1 MTIPTNTTERDRFFT
16 LSLDMLCIAGFDG
29 YFKELNPMW
38 EKTLGFTVDELKAK
52 PFIEFVH
59 PEDQEATIA
68 EAQKITTTGE
78 DVVSFENRYLCK
90 DGSYKWL
97 LWSSTVSFEE
107 QLYYAVARDIT
118 ERKQAETHYRDLYE
132 NAPDMMA
139 VVDLVS
145 GKILECNQTLADVI
159 GRSKEEITGS
169 SFLNLYASES
179 IEAAQ
184 QTSSTFVET
193 GEVITQERTLRRA
206 DGSTID
212 VLLQA
217 TPMYDATGKIVAS
230 RSTWRDVTKQ
240 KEAER
245 ALASQEALY
254 RTLIE
259 AAPQVIWV
267 ADADGQVALLNKA
280 WHEFSGLTDEESL
293 GTRWAEALHPE
304 DLPDVL
310 AKWESAYRHG
320 ETYSGE
326 CRFRAKD
333 GTYQTFIFIGTPVR
347 DDAGNIINWVGINTN
362 IADRVAT
369 EIALQ
374 EAKDT
379 AEYANRAKSEF
390 LATMSHELRTP
401 LNAIIGFSEILRD
414 EILGA
419 INDEQKELVLDI
431 HTSGN
436 HLLAMINDILDLSKI
451 EAGKME
457 LQLERFSVQEAVTEV
472 NTIINALA
480 NQKQIQL
487 ILELDQEVAIEAD
500 KIKFKQILYNLL
512 SNAIKFT
519 DEGGKVTTKFEVSG
533 SALLGSVTD
542 TGVGI
547 SPQDREKLFQPFTQL
562 DASSTRAHSGTGLG
576 LSLTNRLI
584 QLHGG
589 KIWID
594 SEINQGS
601 TFSFTFPLNQ
611 PEEKVAV
618 TAPDAPNSE
627 TIAASG
633 SNRTILVAEDNEQAA
648 QLLGIYLTEAGYQV
662 EYAADGEEAIAKA
675 AEIQPFAIT
684 LDILLPKKDG
694 WQVLREMKTKPNL
707 QSIPVIIVSATEERQ
722 LAFGLGAVDHL
733 VKPINKEVLLASL
746 RSLKFPT
753 RDGLP
758 RILVVD
764 DDPQTVRLL
773 STVLT
778 SNGYEVLK
786 VYGGSEAIETAISQS
801 PDLIILDMMMPQVDG
816 FQVIRRL
823 TDDPRTCDIPI
834 VICTALDLTD
844 QDRDRL
850 NGQIQS
856 IIPKAGNVKEE
867 LLAAI
872 RRIER
877 LRMPTQKGET
887 RS

>member
-1 MTIPTNTTERDRFFT
+1 MTIPADTTERDRFFT
-16 LSLDMLCIAGFDG
+16 LSLDMLCIAAFDG

-38 EKTLGFTVDELKAK
+38 EKTLGFTVEELKTK

-68 EAQKITTTGE
+68 EAQKIMTTGE

-97 LWSSTVSFEE
+97 LWSSTVSVEE
-107 QLYYAVARDIT
+107 QLYYAIARDIT
-118 ERKQAETHYRDLYE
+118 ERKQAEAYYRDLYE

-145 GKILECNQTLADVI
+145 GNILECNRTLADVI
-159 GRSKEEITGS
+159 GLSKEEIMGN
-169 SFLNLYASES
+169 SFLELYAPES

-184 QTSSTFVET
+184 QTSQSFVET
-193 GEVITQERTLRRA
+193 GEVIRQERTLCRA

-217 TPMYDATGKIVAS
+217 TPMRDATGKIVAS

-259 AAPQVIWV
+259 AAPQIIWV

-280 WHEFSGLTDEESL
+280 WHEFSGRTEEESL

-310 AKWESAYRHG
+310 AKWERAFNHG

-326 CRFRAKD
+326 CRFQAKD
-333 GTYQTFIFIGTPVR
+333 GSYQTFIFIGTPVR
-347 DDAGNIINWVGINTN
+347 DDLGEIINWVGINTN
-362 IADRVAT
+362 IADRVQA

-414 EILGA
+414 EILGT
-419 INDEQKELVLDI
+419 INDEQKELALDI

-451 EAGKME
+451 EAGKMD
-457 LQLERFSVQEAVTEV
+457 LQLEQFSIKEAVTEV

-487 ILELDQEVAIEAD
+487 TLELDQDVSIEAD

-519 DEGGKVTTKFEVSG
+519 DEGGEVTMKFEVSS

-547 SPQDREKLFQPFTQL
+547 SPRDRAKLFQPFTQL

-576 LSLTNRLI
+576 LALTNRLI

-589 KIWID
+589 KIWVD
-594 SEINQGS
+594 SEINEGS
-601 TFSFTFPLNQ
+601 TFSFTFPLHQ
-611 PEEKVAV
+611 QEQKVEI
-618 TAPDAPNSE
+618 TAPDASNSE
-627 TIAASG
+627 TAASFAN
-633 SNRTILVAEDNEQAA
+633 NRTILVAEDNEQAA

-675 AEIQPFAIT
+675 AEIHPFAIT

-707 QSIPVIIVSATEERQ
+707 QSIPVIIISVTEERQ

-733 VKPINKEVLLASL
+733 VKPIDKEALLASL
-746 RSLKFPT
+746 QSLKLPS
-753 RDGLP
+753 RDGSP

-778 SNGYEVLK
+778 NDGYEVLK

-823 TDDPRTCDIPI
+823 TGDPRTCDIPI

-844 QDRDRL
+844 EDRDRL

-856 IIPKAGNVKEE
+856 VIQKTGNVKEE

-872 RRIER
+872 KRIER
-877 LRMPTQKGET
+877 LRTPA
-887 RS
+887 

>member
-1 MTIPTNTTERDRFFT
+1 MTISTDTTGYDRFFS
-16 LSLDMLCIAGFDG
+16 LSLDMLCIASFDG

-38 EKTLGFTVDELKAK
+38 ENTLGFTVEELKMK

-59 PEDQEATIA
+59 PEDQETTIA
-68 EAQKITTTGE
+68 EAQKLMTTGE
-78 DVVSFENRYLCK
+78 DAVAFENRYLCK

-97 LWSSTVSFEE
+97 SWNATVSLEE

-118 ERKQAETHYRDLYE
+118 ERKQAEVYYRDLYE
-132 NAPDMMA
+132 KAPDMMA

-145 GKILECNQTLADVI
+145 GDILECNQTLADAI
-159 GRSKEEITGS
+159 GRSKEEITGK
-169 SFLNLYASES
+169 SFLELYAPES
-179 IEAAQ
+179 IEAAR
-184 QTSSTFVET
+184 QTSSSFVQT
-193 GEVITQERTLRRA
+193 GEVIRQERTLLRV

-217 TPMYDATGKIVAS
+217 TPMRDETGKIVAS

-259 AAPQVIWV
+259 AAPQIIWV

-280 WHEFSGLTDEESL
+280 WREFSGLSDEESL

-310 AKWESAYRHG
+310 AKWERAYGHG
-320 ETYSGE
+320 ETYRGE

-333 GTYQTFIFIGTPVR
+333 GSYQTFIFIGAPVR
-347 DDAGNIINWVGINTN
+347 DDSGNIINWVGINTN
-362 IADRVAT
+362 IADRVEA

-374 EAKDT
+374 EAKDA

-414 EILGA
+414 EILGT
-419 INDEQKELVLDI
+419 INDEQRDLVLDI

-451 EAGKME
+451 EAGKMD
-457 LQLERFSVQEAVTEV
+457 LQLEHFSVKEAVMEV
-472 NTIINALA
+472 NTIVNALA
-480 NQKQIQL
+480 NKKQIQL
-487 ILELDQEVAIEAD
+487 TLEFDQDVSIQAD

-519 DEGGKVTTKFEVSG
+519 DEGGEVNTKFEVSEA
-533 SALLGSVTD
+533 ALLGSVTD

-547 SPQDREKLFQPFTQL
+547 SAQDREKLFQPFTQL
-562 DASSTRAHSGTGLG
+562 DASSTRSHSGTGLG

-589 KIWID
+589 KIWVD
-594 SEINQGS
+594 SEINEGS
-601 TFSFTFPLNQ
+601 TFSFTFPLHQ
-611 PEEKVAV
+611 RKEKVGITGLDGSSAEAA
-618 TAPDAPNSE
+618 TAFDD
-627 TIAASG
+627 
-633 SNRTILVAEDNEQAA
+633 NRTILVAEDNEQAA

-662 EYAADGEEAIAKA
+662 EYATNGEEAITKA
-675 AEIQPFAIT
+675 AEVRPFAIT

-694 WQVLREMKTKPNL
+694 WQVLREMKTQPNL
-707 QSIPVIIVSATEERQ
+707 RSIPVIIVSVTEERQ

-733 VKPINKEVLLASL
+733 VKPIDRETLLASL
-746 RSLKFPT
+746 RALRLPS
-753 RDGLP
+753 RDGSP

-778 SNGYEVLK
+778 NDGYEVLK

-801 PDLIILDMMMPQVDG
+801 PDLIILDMMMPKVDG

-844 QDRDRL
+844 EDRSRL

-856 IIPKAGNVKEE
+856 VIRKTGHVKEE

-872 RRIER
+872 KRIER
-877 LRMPTQKGET
+877 LRTPA
-887 RS
+887 

>member
-1 MTIPTNTTERDRFFT
+1 MNIPTDTTGYDRFFS

-38 EKTLGFTVDELKAK
+38 EKTLGFTVEELKAK

-59 PEDQEATIA
+59 PEDLEATIA
-68 EAQKITTTGE
+68 EAQKIMTTGE

-97 LWSSTVSFEE
+97 LWSSTVSLEE

-118 ERKQAETHYRDLYE
+118 ERKQAEVHYRDLYE

-145 GKILECNQTLADVI
+145 GNILECNQTLADVI
-159 GRSKEEITGS
+159 GRSKEEITGN
-169 SFLNLYASES
+169 SFLELYASES

-184 QTSSTFVET
+184 QTSQSFVET
-193 GEVITQERTLRRA
+193 GEVIRQERTLRRA

-217 TPMYDATGKIVAS
+217 TPMRDASGRIVAS

-259 AAPQVIWV
+259 AAPQIIWV

-280 WHEFSGLTDEESL
+280 WHEFSGRTDEESL

-310 AKWESAYRHG
+310 AKWERAYTHG

-326 CRFRAKD
+326 CRFQAKD
-333 GTYQTFIFIGTPVR
+333 GSYQTFIFIGTPVR
-347 DDAGNIINWVGINTN
+347 DESGRIINWVGINTN
-362 IADRVAT
+362 IADRVEA

-374 EAKDT
+374 EAKDA

-414 EILGA
+414 EIIGTV
-419 INDEQKELVLDI
+419 NDEQKELAIDI

-451 EAGKME
+451 EAGKMD
-457 LQLERFSVQEAVTEV
+457 LQLENFSVKEAVTEV
-472 NTIINALA
+472 NTIVNALA
-480 NQKQIQL
+480 NKKQIQL
-487 ILELDQEVAIEAD
+487 TLEFDQDISIEAD

-519 DEGGKVTTKFEVSG
+519 DEGGEVTTKFEATH

-562 DASSTRAHSGTGLG
+562 DASSTRTHSGTGLG
-576 LSLTNRLI
+576 LALTNRLI

-589 KIWID
+589 KIRVE
-594 SEINQGS
+594 SEINEGS
-601 TFSFTFPLNQ
+601 TFSFTFPLRQ
-611 PEEKVAV
+611 QEEGVEV
-618 TAPDAPNSE
+618 TASD
-627 TIAASG
+627 AASSEAATDVG
-633 SNRTILVAEDNEQAA
+633 NNHTILVAEDNEQAA

-662 EYAADGEEAIAKA
+662 EYAIDGEQAIAKA
-675 AEIQPFAIT
+675 SEIQPFAIT

-707 QSIPVIIVSATEERQ
+707 RSIPVIIISVTQERQ

-733 VKPINKEVLLASL
+733 VKPIDKEELLTSL
-746 RSLKFPT
+746 RSLKLPS
-753 RDGLP
+753 RDGTP

-764 DDPQTVRLL
+764 DDPRTVRLL

-778 SNGYEVLK
+778 NDGYEVLK
-786 VYGGSEAIETAISQS
+786 VYGGSDAIETAISQS

-823 TDDPRTCDIPI
+823 TDDSRTRDIPI

-844 QDRDRL
+844 EDRDRL

-856 IIPKAGNVKEE
+856 IIQKTGNVKEE

-872 RRIER
+872 KRIER
-877 LRMPTQKGET
+877 LRVPTRKAET
-887 RS
+887 HS

>member
-1 MTIPTNTTERDRFFT
+1 MTIPADTTERDRFFT

-38 EKTLGFTVDELKAK
+38 EKTLGFTVEELKTK

-68 EAQKITTTGE
+68 EATKIMTTGE

-97 LWSSTVSFEE
+97 LWSSTVSLEE

-118 ERKQAETHYRDLYE
+118 ERKQAEAYYRDLYE

-145 GKILECNQTLADVI
+145 SNILECNQTLADVI
-159 GRSKEEITGS
+159 GRSKEEIVGN
-169 SFLNLYASES
+169 SFLELYASES
-179 IEAAQ
+179 IDTAQ
-184 QTSSTFVET
+184 QTSQSFVET
-193 GEVITQERTLRRA
+193 GEVIRQERTLRRA

-217 TPMYDATGKIVAS
+217 TPMRDATGKIVAS

-259 AAPQVIWV
+259 AAPQIIWV

-280 WHEFSGLTDEESL
+280 WHEFSGRTDEESL

-310 AKWESAYRHG
+310 AKWERAYNHG

-326 CRFRAKD
+326 CRFQAKD
-333 GTYQTFIFIGTPVR
+333 GSYETFIFIGTPVR
-347 DDAGNIINWVGINTN
+347 DDSGKIINWVGINTN
-362 IADRVAT
+362 IADRVQA

-374 EAKDT
+374 EAKDA

-419 INDEQKELVLDI
+419 INDEQKELILDI

-436 HLLAMINDILDLSKI
+436 HLLSMINDILDLSKI
-451 EAGKME
+451 EAGKMD
-457 LQLERFSVQEAVTEV
+457 LQLETFSVKEAVTEV
-472 NTIINALA
+472 NTIVNALA
-480 NQKQIQL
+480 NRKQIQL
-487 ILELDQEVAIEAD
+487 SLELNQDVWIEAD

-512 SNAIKFT
+512 SNAVKFT
-519 DEGGKVTTKFEVSG
+519 DERGKVTTKFEVSD

-547 SPQDREKLFQPFTQL
+547 SAQDRAKLFQPFTQL

-576 LSLTNRLI
+576 LALTNRLI

-589 KIWID
+589 KIWVD
-594 SEINQGS
+594 SAIAEGS
-601 TFSFTFPLNQ
+601 TFSFTFPLHQ
-611 PEEKVAV
+611 QEQQVEVAV
-618 TAPDAPNSE
+618 PDASTSE
-627 TIAASG
+627 TVDVSG
-633 SNRTILVAEDNEQAA
+633 NNRTILVAEDNEQAA

-662 EYAADGEEAIAKA
+662 EYATDGEEAIAKA
-675 AEIQPFAIT
+675 AEIHPFAIT

-707 QSIPVIIVSATEERQ
+707 QLIPVIIVSVTEERQ

-733 VKPINKEVLLASL
+733 VKPIDKETLLASL
-746 RSLKFPT
+746 QSLKLPS
-753 RDGLP
+753 RDGAP

-778 SNGYEVLK
+778 NDGYEVLK

-816 FQVIRRL
+816 FQVVRHL
-823 TDDPRTCDIPI
+823 TGDPRTCDIPI
-834 VICTALDLTD
+834 IICTALDLTD
-844 QDRDRL
+844 EDRDRL

-856 IIPKAGNVKEE
+856 VIQKTGNVKEE
-867 LLAAI
+867 LLATI
-872 RRIER
+872 KRIER
-877 LRMPTQKGET
+877 LRTPTQEAEAQ
-887 RS
+887 S

>member
-1 MTIPTNTTERDRFFT
+1 MTIPADTTEHGRFFT

-38 EKTLGFTVDELKAK
+38 EKTLGFTMEELKTK

-59 PEDQEATIA
+59 PEDREATIA
-68 EAQKITTTGE
+68 EAQKIMTTGE

-97 LWSSTVSFEE
+97 LWSSTVSIEE

-118 ERKQAETHYRDLYE
+118 ERKQAEVYYRDLYE

-145 GKILECNQTLADVI
+145 GDILECNQTLADVI
-159 GRSKEEITGS
+159 GRSKEEITGNA
-169 SFLNLYASES
+169 FLELYAPES
-179 IEAAQ
+179 MDAAR
-184 QTSSTFVET
+184 QTSSAFVET
-193 GEVITQERTLRRA
+193 GEVIRQERTLRRA

-217 TPMYDATGKIVAS
+217 TPMRDATGRIVAS

-280 WHEFSGLTDEESL
+280 WHEFSGLSEEESL

-310 AKWESAYRHG
+310 AKWERAYTHG

-333 GTYQTFIFIGTPVR
+333 GSYETFIFIGTPVR
-347 DDAGNIINWVGINTN
+347 DDSGKIINWVGINTN
-362 IADRVAT
+362 IADRVQA

-414 EILGA
+414 EIIGT
-419 INDEQKELVLDI
+419 INDEQQELVLDI

-451 EAGKME
+451 EAGKMD
-457 LQLERFSVQEAVTEV
+457 LQLEQFSVQEAVTEV

-480 NQKQIQL
+480 NRKQIQL
-487 ILELDQEVAIEAD
+487 TLELNREVLIEAD

-519 DEGGKVTTKFEVSG
+519 DEGGKITTKFEVSG

-547 SPQDREKLFQPFTQL
+547 SPQDRAKLFQPFTQL

-576 LSLTNRLI
+576 LALTNRLI

-589 KIWID
+589 KIWVD
-594 SEINQGS
+594 SEIDEGS
-601 TFSFTFPLNQ
+601 TFSFTFPLHQ
-611 PEEKVAV
+611 QEQKVEA
-618 TAPDAPNSE
+618 TAPDVSNSE
-627 TIAASG
+627 TTVAAD

-707 QSIPVIIVSATEERQ
+707 QTIPVIIISVTEERQ

-733 VKPINKEVLLASL
+733 VKPIDKEALLTSL
-746 RSLKFPT
+746 QSLKLPS
-753 RDGLP
+753 RDGSP
-758 RILVVD
+758 RVLVVD

-778 SNGYEVLK
+778 NDGYEVLK
-786 VYGGSEAIETAISQS
+786 VYGGSEAIEIAISQS

-816 FQVIRRL
+816 FQVIQHL
-823 TDDPRTCDIPI
+823 TGDPRTCDIPI
-834 VICTALDLTD
+834 IICTALDLTD
-844 QDRDRL
+844 ADRDRL

-856 IIPKAGNVKEE
+856 VIRKTGNVKEE
-867 LLAAI
+867 LLTTI
-872 RRIER
+872 KRIER
-877 LRMPTQKGET
+877 LRIPTQAVET
-887 RS
+887 HS

>member
-1 MTIPTNTTERDRFFT
+1 MAISTNTTGYDRFFS
-16 LSLDMLCIAGFDG
+16 LSLDMLCIASFDG

-38 EKTLGFTVDELKAK
+38 EQTLGFTVEELKAK

-59 PEDQEATIA
+59 SEDQEATIT
-68 EAQKITTTGE
+68 EAQKLMTIGE
-78 DVVSFENRYLCK
+78 DVVAFENRYLCK

-97 LWSSTVSFEE
+97 LWSATVSVEE

-118 ERKQAETHYRDLYE
+118 ERKQAEAHYRDLYE

-139 VVDLVS
+139 VVDLVTGS
-145 GKILECNQTLADVI
+145 ILACNQTLADVI
-159 GRSKEEITGS
+159 GRSKEEIVGS
-169 SFLNLYASES
+169 SFLELYAPES
-179 IEAAQ
+179 MEAAQ
-184 QTSSTFVET
+184 QTSSSFVET
-193 GEVITQERTLRRA
+193 GEVIRQERTLLRA

-217 TPMYDATGKIVAS
+217 TPMRDETGKIIAS
-230 RSTWRDVTKQ
+230 RSTWRDVTRQ
-240 KEAER
+240 KETER

-280 WHEFSGLTDEESL
+280 WHEFTGRTDEESL

-304 DLPDVL
+304 DLPDVR
-310 AKWESAYRHG
+310 AKWERAYTHG
-320 ETYSGE
+320 EIYSGE
-326 CRFRAKD
+326 CRFQAKD
-333 GTYQTFIFIGTPVR
+333 GSYQTFIFIGAPVR
-347 DDAGNIINWVGINTN
+347 DDSDKIINWVGINTN
-362 IADRVAT
+362 IVDRVEA

-374 EAKDT
+374 EAKDA

-414 EILGA
+414 EILGT
-419 INDEQKELVLDI
+419 INDEQKELLLDI

-457 LQLERFSVQEAVTEV
+457 LQLEHFSVEEAVTEV
-472 NTIINALA
+472 NTIVNALA

-487 ILELDQEVAIEAD
+487 ILQLDQDVSIEAD

-519 DEGGKVTTKFEVSG
+519 DEGGNVTTKFEVSG
-533 SALLGSVTD
+533 SMLLGNVTD

-547 SPQDREKLFQPFTQL
+547 SPQDREKLFQPFTQI
-562 DASSTRAHSGTGLG
+562 DASSTRAHGGTGLG

-589 KIWID
+589 KIWVD
-594 SEINQGS
+594 SEVNEGS
-601 TFSFTFPLNQ
+601 TFSFRFPLHQ
-611 PEEKVAV
+611 QEQKVEG
-618 TAPDAPNSE
+618 TASDAANFETDTSFNNS
-627 TIAASG
+627 
-633 SNRTILVAEDNEQAA
+633 RTILIAEDNEQAS
-648 QLLGIYLTEAGYQV
+648 QLLGIYLTEAGYRV
-662 EYAADGEEAIAKA
+662 EYATDGEEAIAKA

-694 WQVLREMKTKPNL
+694 WQVLREMKTEPNL
-707 QSIPVIIVSATEERQ
+707 QSIPVIIISVTEERQ

-733 VKPINKEVLLASL
+733 VKPIDKEILLASL
-746 RSLKFPT
+746 QSLKLPS
-753 RDGLP
+753 RDGSP

-778 SNGYEVLK
+778 NDGYEVLK

-816 FQVIRRL
+816 FQVMRHL
-823 TDDPRTCDIPI
+823 TGDPRTCDIPI
-834 VICTALDLTD
+834 IICTALDLTD
-844 QDRDRL
+844 EDRDRL
-850 NGQIQS
+850 NGQIQT
-856 IIPKAGNVKEE
+856 IIQKTGNVKEE
-867 LLAAI
+867 LLATI
-872 RRIER
+872 KRIER
-877 LRMPTQKGET
+877 LRAPAQEAET
-887 RS
+887 HA

>member
-1 MTIPTNTTERDRFFT
+1 MTIPADTTERDRFFT

-38 EKTLGFTVDELKAK
+38 EKTLGFTVEELKTK

-68 EAQKITTTGE
+68 EATKIMTTGE

-97 LWSSTVSFEE
+97 LWSSTVSMEE

-118 ERKQAETHYRDLYE
+118 ERKQAEVHYRDLYE

-145 GKILECNQTLADVI
+145 SNILECNQTLADVI
-159 GRSKEEITGS
+159 GRSKEEIVGN
-169 SFLNLYASES
+169 SFLDLYASES
-179 IEAAQ
+179 IDAAQ
-184 QTSSTFVET
+184 QTSQAFVET
-193 GEVITQERTLRRA
+193 GEVIRQERTLRRA
-206 DGSTID
+206 DGGTID

-217 TPMYDATGKIVAS
+217 TPMRDETGKIVAS

-254 RTLIE
+254 RTLIQ

-280 WHEFSGLTDEESL
+280 WHEFSGRTDEESL

-310 AKWESAYRHG
+310 AKWERAYTHG

-326 CRFRAKD
+326 CRFQAKD
-333 GTYQTFIFIGTPVR
+333 GSYETFIFIGTPVR
-347 DDAGNIINWVGINTN
+347 DDSGKIINWVGINTN
-362 IADRVAT
+362 IADRVQA

-374 EAKDT
+374 EAKDA

-419 INDEQKELVLDI
+419 INEEQKELILDV

-436 HLLAMINDILDLSKI
+436 HLLNMINDILDLSKI
-451 EAGKME
+451 EAGKMD
-457 LQLERFSVQEAVTEV
+457 LQLETFSVKEAVTEV
-472 NTIINALA
+472 NTIVNALA
-480 NQKQIQL
+480 NRKQIQL
-487 ILELDQEVAIEAD
+487 SLELDQDVSIEAD

-512 SNAIKFT
+512 SNAVKFT

-547 SPQDREKLFQPFTQL
+547 SAQDRAKLFQPFTQL

-576 LSLTNRLI
+576 LALTNRLI

-589 KIWID
+589 KIRVD
-594 SEINQGS
+594 SEINEGS
-601 TFSFTFPLNQ
+601 TFSFTFPLHQ
-611 PEEKVAV
+611 QEQQAEVA
-618 TAPDAPNSE
+618 APDTPTSE
-627 TIAASG
+627 TADAFG
-633 SNRTILVAEDNEQAA
+633 NNRTILVAEDNEQAA

-675 AEIQPFAIT
+675 AEIHPFAIT

-707 QSIPVIIVSATEERQ
+707 QSIPVIIVSVTEERQ

-733 VKPINKEVLLASL
+733 VKPIDKETLLASL
-746 RSLKFPT
+746 QSLKLPS
-753 RDGLP
+753 RDGAP

-778 SNGYEVLK
+778 NDGYEVLK

-816 FQVIRRL
+816 FQVVRHL
-823 TDDPRTCDIPI
+823 TGDPRTCDIPI
-834 VICTALDLTD
+834 IICTALDLTD
-844 QDRDRL
+844 EDRDRL

-856 IIPKAGNVKEE
+856 VIQKTGNVKEE
-867 LLAAI
+867 LLTTI
-872 RRIER
+872 KRIER
-877 LRMPTQKGET
+877 LRMPTQEAEAQ
-887 RS
+887 S

>member
-1 MTIPTNTTERDRFFT
+1 MTSPADTAERDRFFT

-29 YFKELNPMW
+29 HFKELNPMW
-38 EKTLGFTVDELKAK
+38 EKTLGFTVEELKTK

-59 PEDQEATIA
+59 PEDQESTIA
-68 EAQKITTTGE
+68 VAQKIMTTGE

-97 LWSSTVSFEE
+97 LWSATVSLEE

-118 ERKQAETHYRDLYE
+118 ERKQAEVHYRDLYE

-145 GKILECNQTLADVI
+145 TNILECNQTLADVI
-159 GRSKEEITGS
+159 GRSKEEIVGN
-169 SFLNLYASES
+169 SFLELYASES
-179 IEAAQ
+179 IDAAQ
-184 QTSSTFVET
+184 QTSQAFVET
-193 GEVITQERTLRRA
+193 GEVIRQERTLLRA
-206 DGSTID
+206 DGGTID

-217 TPMYDATGKIVAS
+217 TPMRDETGKIVAS

-254 RTLIE
+254 RTLIQ

-280 WHEFSGLTDEESL
+280 WHEFSGRSDEESL

-310 AKWESAYRHG
+310 AKWERAYTRG

-326 CRFRAKD
+326 CRFQAKD
-333 GTYQTFIFIGTPVR
+333 GSYETFIFIGTPVR
-347 DDAGNIINWVGINTN
+347 DDSGKIINWVGINTN
-362 IADRVAT
+362 IADRVQA

-374 EAKDT
+374 EAKDA

-414 EILGA
+414 EILGTV
-419 INDEQKELVLDI
+419 NDDQKELVADI

-436 HLLAMINDILDLSKI
+436 HLLTMINDILDLSKI
-451 EAGKME
+451 EAGKMD
-457 LQLERFSVQEAVTEV
+457 LQLENFSIKEAVTEV
-472 NTIINALA
+472 NTIVNALA

-487 ILELDQEVAIEAD
+487 SLELNQDISIEAD

-512 SNAIKFT
+512 SNAVKFT
-519 DEGGKVTTKFEVSG
+519 DEGGEVTTKFEVSG
-533 SALLGSVTD
+533 AALLGSVTD

-547 SPQDREKLFQPFTQL
+547 SPQDRAKLFQPFTQI

-576 LSLTNRLI
+576 LALTNRLI

-589 KIWID
+589 KIWVDSDID
-594 SEINQGS
+594 EGS
-601 TFSFTFPLNQ
+601 TFSFTFPLHQ
-611 PEEKVAV
+611 QEQKVEV
-618 TAPDAPNSE
+618 TTPDTSNSE
-627 TIAASG
+627 TVVSG
-633 SNRTILVAEDNEQAA
+633 NNRTILVAEDNEQAA

-707 QSIPVIIVSATEERQ
+707 QSIPVIIVSVTEERQ

-733 VKPINKEVLLASL
+733 VKPIDKETLLASL
-746 RSLKFPT
+746 QSVKLPS
-753 RDGLP
+753 RDGSP

-778 SNGYEVLK
+778 NNGYEVLK
-786 VYGGSEAIETAISQS
+786 VYGGNEAIETTISQS

-816 FQVIRRL
+816 FQVVRHL
-823 TDDPRTCDIPI
+823 TGDPRTCDIPI
-834 VICTALDLTD
+834 IICTALDLTD
-844 QDRDRL
+844 EDRDRL

-856 IIPKAGNVKEE
+856 VIQKTGNVKEE
-867 LLAAI
+867 LLATI
-872 RRIER
+872 KRIER
-877 LRMPTQKGET
+877 LRTPTQEAET
-887 RS
+887 HS

>member
-1 MTIPTNTTERDRFFT
+1 MTILTDTTGYDRFFS
-16 LSLDMLCIAGFDG
+16 LSLDMLCIAGFNG

-38 EKTLGFTVDELKAK
+38 EKTLGFTVEELKVK

-59 PEDQEATIA
+59 PEDQEATIV
-68 EAQKITTTGE
+68 EAQKLMTTGA
-78 DVVSFENRYLCK
+78 DVVAFENRYLCK

-97 LWSSTVSFEE
+97 SWSATVSLEE

-118 ERKQAETHYRDLYE
+118 ERKQAEAHYRDLYE

-145 GKILECNQTLADVI
+145 NNILDCNQTLADAI
-159 GRSKEEITGS
+159 GRSKEEIIGN
-169 SFLNLYASES
+169 SFLELYIPES
-179 IEAAQ
+179 MEAAR
-184 QTSSTFVET
+184 QTSSSFIET
-193 GEVITQERTLRRA
+193 GEVVRQERTLLRA

-217 TPMYDATGKIVAS
+217 TPMRDETGKIVAS
-230 RSTWRDVTKQ
+230 RSTWRDVTIQ

-245 ALASQEALY
+245 ALAFQEALY

-259 AAPQVIWV
+259 AAPQIIWV

-280 WHEFSGLTDEESL
+280 WHEFSGRTDEESL

-310 AKWESAYRHG
+310 AKWERAYTRG

-326 CRFRAKD
+326 CRFQAKD
-333 GTYQTFIFIGTPVR
+333 GSYQTFIFIGAPVR
-347 DDAGNIINWVGINTN
+347 DNSGEIINWVGINTN
-362 IADRVAT
+362 IADRVEA

-374 EAKDT
+374 EAKDA

-414 EILGA
+414 EILGT
-419 INDEQKELVLDI
+419 ISDEQKELVLDI

-457 LQLERFSVQEAVTEV
+457 LQLERFSLKEAVTEV

-487 ILELDQEVAIEAD
+487 SLELNQDVSVEAD

-512 SNAIKFT
+512 SNAVKFT

-533 SALLGSVTD
+533 STLLGHVTD

-547 SPQDREKLFQPFTQL
+547 SPQDREKLFQPFTQI

-589 KIWID
+589 KIWVD
-594 SEINQGS
+594 SEINEGS
-601 TFSFTFPLNQ
+601 TFSFTFPLHQ
-611 PEEKVAV
+611 QEQKVGISAS
-618 TAPDAPNSE
+618 DAALAATDPSLNS
-627 TIAASG
+627 S
-633 SNRTILVAEDNEQAA
+633 RTILIAEDNEQAA

-662 EYAADGEEAIAKA
+662 EYATDGEEAIAKA
-675 AEIQPFAIT
+675 AEIRPFAIT

-707 QSIPVIIVSATEERQ
+707 QSIPVIIVSVTEERQ

-733 VKPINKEVLLASL
+733 IKPIDKETLFTSL
-746 RSLKFPT
+746 QSLKLPS
-753 RDGLP
+753 RDGSP

-778 SNGYEVLK
+778 NDGYEVLK
-786 VYGGSEAIETAISQS
+786 VYGGNDAIATAISQS

-816 FQVIRRL
+816 FQVIRQL
-823 TDDPRTCDIPI
+823 TDDLRTCDIPI

-844 QDRDRL
+844 EDRSRL

-856 IIPKAGNVKEE
+856 VIRKTGHVKEE

-877 LRMPTQKGET
+877 LRTPNWEAET
-887 RS
+887 KS

>member
-1 MTIPTNTTERDRFFT
+1 MTIPADTTGRDRFFT

-38 EKTLGFTVDELKAK
+38 EKTLGFTVEELKTK

-59 PEDQEATIA
+59 PEDQESTIA
-68 EAQKITTTGE
+68 EAQKIMTTGE

-97 LWSSTVSFEE
+97 LWSSTVSMEE

-118 ERKQAETHYRDLYE
+118 ERKLAEVYYRDLYE

-145 GKILECNQTLADVI
+145 GNILECNQTLADVI
-159 GRSKEEITGS
+159 GRSKEEITGNP
-169 SFLNLYASES
+169 FLELYASES
-179 IEAAQ
+179 IDTAQ
-184 QTSSTFVET
+184 QTSQSFVET
-193 GEVITQERTLRRA
+193 GEVIRQERTLRRA

-217 TPMYDATGKIVAS
+217 TPMRDATGKIIAS

-259 AAPQVIWV
+259 AAPQIIWV

-280 WHEFSGLTDEESL
+280 WHEFSGLSDEESL

-304 DLPDVL
+304 DVPDVL
-310 AKWESAYRHG
+310 AKWERAYTHG

-333 GTYQTFIFIGTPVR
+333 GSYETFIFIGTPVR
-347 DDAGNIINWVGINTN
+347 DGSGKIINWVGINTN
-362 IADRVAT
+362 IADRVQA

-374 EAKDT
+374 EAKDA

-414 EILGA
+414 EILGTV
-419 INDEQKELVLDI
+419 NDDQKELAIDI

-451 EAGKME
+451 EAGKMD
-457 LQLERFSVQEAVTEV
+457 LQLENFSVKEAVTEV
-472 NTIINALA
+472 NTIVNALA

-487 ILELDQEVAIEAD
+487 TLEFDQDVSIEAD

-519 DEGGKVTTKFEVSG
+519 DEGGKVTTKFEVSR

-547 SPQDREKLFQPFTQL
+547 SQQDREKLFQPFTQL
-562 DASSTRAHSGTGLG
+562 ETSSTRTHSGTGLG
-576 LSLTNRLI
+576 LALTNRLI

-589 KIWID
+589 KIWVE
-594 SEINQGS
+594 SEINEGS
-601 TFSFTFPLNQ
+601 TFSFTCPLHQ
-611 PEEKVAV
+611 QEEVEV
-618 TAPDAPNSE
+618 TALEASLPE
-627 TIAASG
+627 TATSLD
-633 SNRTILVAEDNEQAA
+633 NKRTILVAEDNEQAA

-675 AEIQPFAIT
+675 ADINPFAIT
-684 LDILLPKKDG
+684 LDVLLPKKDG
-694 WQVLREMKTKPNL
+694 WQVLREMKTRPNL
-707 QSIPVIIVSATEERQ
+707 QSIPVIIVSVTQERQ

-733 VKPINKEVLLASL
+733 VKPIDKETLIASL
-746 RSLKFPT
+746 RSLKFPS
-753 RDGLP
+753 RDGSP

-778 SNGYEVLK
+778 NDGYEVLK
-786 VYGGSEAIETAISQS
+786 VYGGEEAIETAISQS
-801 PDLIILDMMMPQVDG
+801 PDLIILDMMMPRVDG

-823 TDDPRTCDIPI
+823 TNDSRTRNIPI
-834 VICTALDLTD
+834 IICTALDLTD
-844 QDRDRL
+844 EDRDRL
-850 NGQIQS
+850 NGQIKS
-856 IIPKAGNVKEE
+856 VIPKTGNVKEE

-872 RRIER
+872 KRIER
-877 LRMPTQKGET
+877 LRTPA
-887 RS
+887 

>member
-1 MTIPTNTTERDRFFT
+1 MTIPADTTERDRFFT

-38 EKTLGFTVDELKAK
+38 EKTLGFTVEELKTK

-68 EAQKITTTGE
+68 EAQKIMTTGK

-118 ERKQAETHYRDLYE
+118 ERKQAEVHYRDLYE

-145 GKILECNQTLADVI
+145 GNILECNQTLADVI
-159 GRSKEEITGS
+159 GRSKEEITGN
-169 SFLNLYASES
+169 SFLELYAPES

-184 QTSSTFVET
+184 QTSSAFVET
-193 GEVITQERTLRRA
+193 GEIIRQERTLRRA

-217 TPMYDATGKIVAS
+217 TPMRDETGKIVAS

-245 ALASQEALY
+245 ALAAQEALY

-280 WHEFSGLTDEESL
+280 WHEFSGRTEAESL

-310 AKWESAYRHG
+310 AKWERAYNHG

-326 CRFRAKD
+326 CRFQAKD
-333 GTYQTFIFIGTPVR
+333 GSYQTFIFIGTPVR
-347 DDAGNIINWVGINTN
+347 NDSGKIINWVGINTN
-362 IADRVAT
+362 IADRVQA

-374 EAKDT
+374 EAKDA

-414 EILGA
+414 EILGTL
-419 INDEQKELVLDI
+419 NDEQKELTLDI

-451 EAGKME
+451 EAGKMD
-457 LQLERFSVQEAVTEV
+457 LQLEHFSIQEAVTEV
-472 NTIINALA
+472 NTIITALA
-480 NQKQIQL
+480 NKKQIQL
-487 ILELDQEVAIEAD
+487 ALELNQDVTIEAD
-500 KIKFKQILYNLL
+500 KLKFKQILYNLL

-519 DEGGKVTTKFEVSG
+519 DEGGKVTMKFETSS

-562 DASSTRAHSGTGLG
+562 DASSTRAHGGTGLG
-576 LSLTNRLI
+576 LALTNRLI

-589 KIWID
+589 KMWVD
-594 SEINQGS
+594 SEINKGS
-601 TFSFTFPLNQ
+601 TFSFTFPLHQ
-611 PEEKVAV
+611 QTEQVEV
-618 TAPDAPNSE
+618 TAPDTS
-627 TIAASG
+627 TSG
-633 SNRTILVAEDNEQAA
+633 TTPSLNNNRTILVAEDNEQAA

-662 EYAADGEEAIAKA
+662 EYATDGEEAIEKA
-675 AEIQPFAIT
+675 TEIRPFAIT

-694 WQVLREMKTKPNL
+694 WQVLREMKMKPNL
-707 QSIPVIIVSATEERQ
+707 QSIPVIIVSVTEERQ

-733 VKPINKEVLLASL
+733 VKPIDKETLLASL
-746 RSLKFPT
+746 QSLKLPS
-753 RDGLP
+753 RDGSP

-778 SNGYEVLK
+778 SDGYEVLK

-816 FQVIRRL
+816 FQVIQRL
-823 TDDPRTCDIPI
+823 TGDPRTCDIPI

-844 QDRDRL
+844 EDRDRL

-856 IIPKAGNVKEE
+856 IIRKTGNVKEE

-872 RRIER
+872 KRIER
-877 LRMPTQKGET
+877 LRTPT
-887 RS
+887 

>member
-1 MTIPTNTTERDRFFT
+1 MTSPADTAGRDRFFT

-29 YFKELNPMW
+29 HFKELNPMW
-38 EKTLGFTVDELKAK
+38 EKTLGFTVEELKTK

-59 PEDQEATIA
+59 PEDQESTIA
-68 EAQKITTTGE
+68 VAQKIMTTGE

-97 LWSSTVSFEE
+97 LWSATVSLEE

-118 ERKQAETHYRDLYE
+118 ERKQAEVHYRDLYE

-145 GKILECNQTLADVI
+145 TNILECNQTLADVI
-159 GRSKEEITGS
+159 GRSKEEIVGN
-169 SFLNLYASES
+169 SFLELYASKS
-179 IEAAQ
+179 IDAAQ
-184 QTSSTFVET
+184 QTSQAFVET
-193 GEVITQERTLRRA
+193 GEVIRQERTLLRA
-206 DGSTID
+206 DGGTID

-217 TPMYDATGKIVAS
+217 TPMRDETGKIVAS

-254 RTLIE
+254 RTLIQ

-280 WHEFSGLTDEESL
+280 WHEFSGRSDEESL

-310 AKWESAYRHG
+310 AKWERAYTRG

-326 CRFRAKD
+326 CRFQAKD
-333 GTYQTFIFIGTPVR
+333 GSYETFIFIGTPVR
-347 DDAGNIINWVGINTN
+347 DDSGKIINWVGINTN
-362 IADRVAT
+362 IAGRVQA

-374 EAKDT
+374 EAKDA

-414 EILGA
+414 EILGTV
-419 INDEQKELVLDI
+419 NDDQKELVADI

-436 HLLAMINDILDLSKI
+436 HLLTMINDILDLSKI
-451 EAGKME
+451 EAGKMD
-457 LQLERFSVQEAVTEV
+457 LQLENFSIKEAVTEV
-472 NTIINALA
+472 NTIVNALA

-487 ILELDQEVAIEAD
+487 SLELNQDISIEAD

-512 SNAIKFT
+512 SNAVKFT
-519 DEGGKVTTKFEVSG
+519 DEGGQVTTKFEVSG
-533 SALLGSVTD
+533 AALLGSVTD

-547 SPQDREKLFQPFTQL
+547 SPQDRAKLFQPFTQI

-576 LSLTNRLI
+576 LALTNRLI

-589 KIWID
+589 KIWVDSDID
-594 SEINQGS
+594 EGS
-601 TFSFTFPLNQ
+601 TFSFTFPLHQ
-611 PEEKVAV
+611 QEQKVEV
-618 TAPDAPNSE
+618 TTPDASNSE
-627 TIAASG
+627 TVVSG
-633 SNRTILVAEDNEQAA
+633 NNRTILVAEDNEQAA

-694 WQVLREMKTKPNL
+694 WQVLKEMKTKPNL
-707 QSIPVIIVSATEERQ
+707 QSIPVIIVSVTEERQ

-733 VKPINKEVLLASL
+733 VKPIDKETLLTSL
-746 RSLKFPT
+746 QSVKLPS
-753 RDGLP
+753 RDGSP

-778 SNGYEVLK
+778 NNGYEVLK
-786 VYGGSEAIETAISQS
+786 VYGGNEAIETTISQS

-816 FQVIRRL
+816 FQVVRHL
-823 TDDPRTCDIPI
+823 TGDPRTCDIPI
-834 VICTALDLTD
+834 IICTALDLTD
-844 QDRDRL
+844 EDRDRL

-856 IIPKAGNVKEE
+856 VIQKTGNVKEE
-867 LLAAI
+867 LLATI
-872 RRIER
+872 KRIER
-877 LRMPTQKGET
+877 LRTPTQEAET
-887 RS
+887 HS

>member
-1 MTIPTNTTERDRFFT
+1 MTSPADTAERDRFFT

-29 YFKELNPMW
+29 HFKELNPMW
-38 EKTLGFTVDELKAK
+38 EKTLGFTVEELKTK

-59 PEDQEATIA
+59 PEDQESTIA
-68 EAQKITTTGE
+68 VAQKIMTTGK

-97 LWSSTVSFEE
+97 LWSATVSLEE

-118 ERKQAETHYRDLYE
+118 ERKQAEVHYRDLYE

-145 GKILECNQTLADVI
+145 TNILECNQTLADVI
-159 GRSKEEITGS
+159 GRSKEEIVGN
-169 SFLNLYASES
+169 SFLELYASES
-179 IEAAQ
+179 IDAAQ
-184 QTSSTFVET
+184 QTSQAFVET
-193 GEVITQERTLRRA
+193 GEVIRQERTLLRA
-206 DGSTID
+206 DGGTID

-217 TPMYDATGKIVAS
+217 TPMRDETGKIVAS

-254 RTLIE
+254 RTLIQ

-280 WHEFSGLTDEESL
+280 WHEFSGRSDEESL

-310 AKWESAYRHG
+310 AKWERAYTRG

-326 CRFRAKD
+326 CRFQAKD
-333 GTYQTFIFIGTPVR
+333 GSYETFIFIGTPVR
-347 DDAGNIINWVGINTN
+347 DDSGKIINWVGINTN
-362 IADRVAT
+362 IADRVQA

-374 EAKDT
+374 EAKDA

-414 EILGA
+414 EILGTV
-419 INDEQKELVLDI
+419 NDDQKELVADI

-436 HLLAMINDILDLSKI
+436 HLLTMINDILDLSKI
-451 EAGKME
+451 EAGKMD
-457 LQLERFSVQEAVTEV
+457 LQLENFSIKEAVTEV
-472 NTIINALA
+472 NTIVNALA

-487 ILELDQEVAIEAD
+487 SLELNQDISIEAD

-512 SNAIKFT
+512 SNAVKFT
-519 DEGGKVTTKFEVSG
+519 DEGGQVTMKFEISG
-533 SALLGSVTD
+533 AALLGSVTD

-547 SPQDREKLFQPFTQL
+547 SPQDRAKLFQPFTQI

-576 LSLTNRLI
+576 LALTNRLI

-589 KIWID
+589 KIWVDSDID
-594 SEINQGS
+594 EGS
-601 TFSFTFPLNQ
+601 TFSFTFPLHQ
-611 PEEKVAV
+611 QEQKVEV
-618 TAPDAPNSE
+618 TTLDTSNSE
-627 TIAASG
+627 IIVSG
-633 SNRTILVAEDNEQAA
+633 NNRTILVAEDNEQAA

-694 WQVLREMKTKPNL
+694 WQVLKEMKTKPNL
-707 QSIPVIIVSATEERQ
+707 QSIPVIIVSVTEERQ

-733 VKPINKEVLLASL
+733 VKPIDKETLLASL
-746 RSLKFPT
+746 QSVKLPS
-753 RDGLP
+753 RDGSP

-778 SNGYEVLK
+778 NNGYEVLK
-786 VYGGSEAIETAISQS
+786 VYGGNEAIETTISQS

-816 FQVIRRL
+816 FQVVRHL
-823 TDDPRTCDIPI
+823 TGDPRTCDIPI
-834 VICTALDLTD
+834 IICTALDLTD
-844 QDRDRL
+844 EDRDRL

-856 IIPKAGNVKEE
+856 VIQKTGNVKEE
-867 LLAAI
+867 LLATI
-872 RRIER
+872 KRIER
-877 LRMPTQKGET
+877 LRTPTQEAET
-887 RS
+887 HS

>member
-1 MTIPTNTTERDRFFT
+1 MTISTDTTGYDRFFS
-16 LSLDMLCIAGFDG
+16 LSLDMLCIASFDG

-38 EKTLGFTVDELKAK
+38 ENTLGFTVEELKTK
-52 PFIEFVH
+52 PFLEFVH
-59 PEDQEATIA
+59 PEDQESTIA
-68 EAQKITTTGE
+68 EAQKLMTTGE
-78 DVVSFENRYLCK
+78 DVVAFENRYLCK

-97 LWSSTVSFEE
+97 LWSATVSLEE

-118 ERKQAETHYRDLYE
+118 ERKQAEVHYRDLYE

-139 VVDLVS
+139 VVDLVTS
-145 GKILECNQTLADVI
+145 NILECNQTLADVI
-159 GRSKEEITGS
+159 GRSKEEITGK
-169 SFLNLYASES
+169 SFLELYAPES
-179 IEAAQ
+179 IEAAR
-184 QTSSTFVET
+184 QTSSSFVQT
-193 GEVITQERTLRRA
+193 GEVIRQGRTLLRA

-212 VLLQA
+212 VQLQA
-217 TPMYDATGKIVAS
+217 TPMRDETGKIVAS
-230 RSTWRDVTKQ
+230 RSTWRDVSKQ

-259 AAPQVIWV
+259 AAPQIIWV

-280 WHEFSGLTDEESL
+280 WREFSGLSDEESL

-310 AKWESAYRHG
+310 AKWERAYGHG

-333 GTYQTFIFIGTPVR
+333 GSYQTFIFIGAPVR
-347 DDAGNIINWVGINTN
+347 DDSGKIINWVGINTN
-362 IADRVAT
+362 IADRVEA

-374 EAKDT
+374 EAKDA

-414 EILGA
+414 EILGT
-419 INDEQKELVLDI
+419 INDEQKDLVLDI

-451 EAGKME
+451 EAGKMD
-457 LQLERFSVQEAVTEV
+457 LQLEQFSVKEAVTEV
-472 NTIINALA
+472 NTIVNALA
-480 NQKQIQL
+480 NKKQIQL
-487 ILELDQEVAIEAD
+487 TLEFDQDVSIQAD

-519 DEGGKVTTKFEVSG
+519 DEGGEVNTKFEVSE

-547 SPQDREKLFQPFTQL
+547 SSQDREKLFQPFTQL
-562 DASSTRAHSGTGLG
+562 DASSTRSHSGTGLG
-576 LSLTNRLI
+576 LALTNRLI

-589 KIWID
+589 KIWVD
-594 SEINQGS
+594 SEINEGS
-601 TFSFTFPLNQ
+601 TFSFTFPLHQ
-611 PEEKVAV
+611 RQEKVGITGSDGSSA
-618 TAPDAPNSE
+618 E
-627 TIAASG
+627 AANAFG
-633 SNRTILVAEDNEQAA
+633 DNRTILVAEDNEQAA

-662 EYAADGEEAIAKA
+662 EYATNGEEAITKA
-675 AEIQPFAIT
+675 AEVHPFAIT

-694 WQVLREMKTKPNL
+694 WQVLREMKTQPNL
-707 QSIPVIIVSATEERQ
+707 RSIPVIIVSVTEERQ

-733 VKPINKEVLLASL
+733 VKPIDRETLLASL
-746 RSLKFPT
+746 RSLRLPS
-753 RDGLP
+753 RDGSP

-778 SNGYEVLK
+778 NDGYEVLK
-786 VYGGSEAIETAISQS
+786 VYGGSEAIEAAISQS
-801 PDLIILDMMMPQVDG
+801 PDLIILDMMMPKVDG

-844 QDRDRL
+844 EDRSRL

-856 IIPKAGNVKEE
+856 VIRKTGNVKEE

-872 RRIER
+872 KRIER
-877 LRMPTQKGET
+877 LRTPT
-887 RS
+887 

>member
-1 MTIPTNTTERDRFFT
+1 MTIPADTTERDRFFT

-38 EKTLGFTVDELKAK
+38 EKTLGFTVEELKTK

-68 EAQKITTTGE
+68 EAQKIITTGE

-97 LWSSTVSFEE
+97 LWSSTVSLEE

-118 ERKQAETHYRDLYE
+118 ERKQAEVHYRDLYE

-145 GKILECNQTLADVI
+145 GNILECNQTLAEVI
-159 GRSKEEITGS
+159 GRSKEEITGN
-169 SFLNLYASES
+169 SFLELYARES

-184 QTSSTFVET
+184 QTSSAFVET
-193 GEVITQERTLRRA
+193 GEIIRQERTLRRA

-217 TPMYDATGKIVAS
+217 TPMRDETGKIVAS

-245 ALASQEALY
+245 ALAAQEALY

-267 ADADGQVALLNKA
+267 ADADGQVALLNRA
-280 WHEFSGLTDEESL
+280 WHEFSGRTEAESL

-310 AKWESAYRHG
+310 AKWERAYNHG

-326 CRFRAKD
+326 CRFQAKD
-333 GTYQTFIFIGTPVR
+333 GSYQTFIFIGTPVR
-347 DDAGNIINWVGINTN
+347 NDAGEIINWVGINTN
-362 IADRVAT
+362 IADRVQA

-374 EAKDT
+374 EAKDA

-414 EILGA
+414 EILGTL
-419 INDEQKELVLDI
+419 NDEQKELVLDI
-431 HTSGN
+431 RTSGN

-451 EAGKME
+451 EAGRMD
-457 LQLERFSVQEAVTEV
+457 LQLEYFSVQEAVTEV
-472 NTIINALA
+472 NTIITALA
-480 NQKQIQL
+480 NKKRIQL
-487 ILELDQEVAIEAD
+487 VLELSQDVTIEAD
-500 KIKFKQILYNLL
+500 KLKFKQILYNLL

-519 DEGGKVTTKFEVSG
+519 DEGGTVTTKLEVLS

-562 DASSTRAHSGTGLG
+562 DASSTRAHGGTGLG
-576 LSLTNRLI
+576 LALTNRLI

-589 KIWID
+589 KIWVD
-594 SEINQGS
+594 SEINRGS
-601 TFSFTFPLNQ
+601 TFSFTFPLHQ
-611 PEEKVAV
+611 QTEQIDV
-618 TAPDAPNSE
+618 TAPDTSTSE
-627 TIAASG
+627 TAG
-633 SNRTILVAEDNEQAA
+633 SLNDNRTILIAEDNEQAA
-648 QLLGIYLTEAGYQV
+648 QLLGIYLTEAGYRV
-662 EYAADGEEAIAKA
+662 EYATDGEEAIKKA
-675 AEIQPFAIT
+675 SEIRPFAIT

-707 QSIPVIIVSATEERQ
+707 QSIPVIIVSVTEERQ

-733 VKPINKEVLLASL
+733 VKPIDKEILLASL
-746 RSLKFPT
+746 QSLKLPS
-753 RDGLP
+753 RDGSP

-778 SNGYEVLK
+778 SDGYDVLK

-816 FQVIRRL
+816 FQVIQRL
-823 TDDPRTCDIPI
+823 TGDPRTCDIPI

-844 QDRDRL
+844 EDRDRL

-856 IIPKAGNVKEE
+856 IIRKTGNVKEE

-872 RRIER
+872 KRIER
-877 LRMPTQKGET
+877 LRMPT
-887 RS
+887 

>member
-1 MTIPTNTTERDRFFT
+1 MTIPADTTERDRFFT

-38 EKTLGFTVDELKAK
+38 EKTLGFTVEELKTK

-68 EAQKITTTGE
+68 EAQKIMTTGE

-97 LWSSTVSFEE
+97 LWSSTVSMEE

-118 ERKQAETHYRDLYE
+118 ERKQAEVHYRDLYE

-145 GKILECNQTLADVI
+145 SNILECNQTLADVI
-159 GRSKEEITGS
+159 GRSKEEIVGN
-169 SFLNLYASES
+169 SFLELYASES
-179 IEAAQ
+179 IDAAQ
-184 QTSSTFVET
+184 QTSQAFVET
-193 GEVITQERTLRRA
+193 GEVIRQERTLHRA

-217 TPMYDATGKIVAS
+217 TPMRDETGKIVAS

-280 WHEFSGLTDEESL
+280 WHEFSGRTDEESL

-310 AKWESAYRHG
+310 AKWERAYTHG

-326 CRFRAKD
+326 CRFQGKD
-333 GTYQTFIFIGTPVR
+333 GSYETFIFIGAPVR
-347 DDAGNIINWVGINTN
+347 DDSGKIINWVGINTN
-362 IADRVAT
+362 IVDRVQA

-374 EAKDT
+374 EAKDS

-401 LNAIIGFSEILRD
+401 LNAVIGFSEILRD
-414 EILGA
+414 EILGD
-419 INDEQKELVLDI
+419 INHEQKELVLDI

-451 EAGKME
+451 EAGKMD
-457 LQLERFSVQEAVTEV
+457 LQLEQFSVQEAVTEV

-487 ILELDQEVAIEAD
+487 SLELDQDVSIEAD

-512 SNAIKFT
+512 SNAVKFT

-547 SPQDREKLFQPFTQL
+547 SPQDRAKLFQPFTQL

-576 LSLTNRLI
+576 LALTNRLI

-589 KIWID
+589 KIRVE
-594 SEINQGS
+594 SEIDEGS
-601 TFSFTFPLNQ
+601 TFSFTFPLHQ
-611 PEEKVAV
+611 QEQQVEVA
-618 TAPDAPNSE
+618 APDVSDSE
-627 TIAASG
+627 TTAASG
-633 SNRTILVAEDNEQAA
+633 GNPTILVAEDNKQAA

-662 EYAADGEEAIAKA
+662 EYAADGEEAIEKA

-684 LDILLPKKDG
+684 LDILLPRKDG

-707 QSIPVIIVSATEERQ
+707 QSIPVIIISVTEERQ

-733 VKPINKEVLLASL
+733 VKPIDKETLLASL
-746 RSLKFPT
+746 QSLKLPS
-753 RDGLP
+753 RDGAP

-778 SNGYEVLK
+778 NDGYEVLK

-816 FQVIRRL
+816 FQVVRHL
-823 TDDPRTCDIPI
+823 TADPRTCDIPI
-834 VICTALDLTD
+834 IICTALDLTD
-844 QDRDRL
+844 EDRDRL

-856 IIPKAGNVKEE
+856 VIQKTGNVKEE
-867 LLAAI
+867 LLATI
-872 RRIER
+872 KRIER
-877 LRMPTQKGET
+877 SRMPIQAAET
-887 RS
+887 HS

>member
-1 MTIPTNTTERDRFFT
+1 MTIPADTTERDRFFS

-29 YFKELNPMW
+29 HFKELNPMW
-38 EKTLGFTVDELKAK
+38 EKTLGFTVEELKTK

-68 EAQKITTTGE
+68 EAQKIMTTGE

-97 LWSSTVSFEE
+97 LWSSTVSIEE

-118 ERKQAETHYRDLYE
+118 ERKQAEVHYRDLYE

-145 GKILECNQTLADVI
+145 GDILECNQTLADVI
-159 GRSKEEITGS
+159 GRSKEEIVGN
-169 SFLNLYASES
+169 SFLELYASES
-179 IEAAQ
+179 IDAAQ
-184 QTSSTFVET
+184 QTSQAFVET
-193 GEVITQERTLRRA
+193 GEVIRQERTLRRA

-217 TPMYDATGKIVAS
+217 TPMRNQTGKIVAS

-280 WHEFSGLTDEESL
+280 WHEFSGRTDAESL

-310 AKWESAYRHG
+310 AKWERAYTRG

-326 CRFRAKD
+326 CRFQAKD
-333 GTYQTFIFIGTPVR
+333 GSYETFIFIGTPVR
-347 DDAGNIINWVGINTN
+347 DDSGKIINWVGINTN
-362 IADRVAT
+362 IADRVQA

-374 EAKDT
+374 EAKDA

-419 INDEQKELVLDI
+419 VNDDQKELVTDI

-436 HLLAMINDILDLSKI
+436 HLLTMINDILDLSKI
-451 EAGKME
+451 EAGKMD
-457 LQLERFSVQEAVTEV
+457 LQLENFSIKEAVTEV
-472 NTIINALA
+472 NTIVNALA

-487 ILELDQEVAIEAD
+487 SLELDQDVSIEAD

-512 SNAIKFT
+512 SNAVKFT
-519 DEGGKVTTKFEVSG
+519 DEGGQVTTKFEVSG
-533 SALLGSVTD
+533 SALLGRVTD

-547 SPQDREKLFQPFTQL
+547 SPQDRAKLFQPFTQI

-576 LSLTNRLI
+576 LALTNRLI

-589 KIWID
+589 KIWVD
-594 SEINQGS
+594 SEINEGS
-601 TFSFTFPLNQ
+601 TFSFTFPLHQ
-611 PEEKVAV
+611 QEQKVEV
-618 TAPDAPNSE
+618 STLDTSKSE
-627 TIAASG
+627 TAAFG
-633 SNRTILVAEDNEQAA
+633 NNRTILVAEDNEQAA
-648 QLLGIYLTEAGYQV
+648 QLLGIHLTEAGYQV

-707 QSIPVIIVSATEERQ
+707 QSIPVIIVSVTEERQ

-733 VKPINKEVLLASL
+733 VKPIDRETLLASL
-746 RSLKFPT
+746 QSLKLPS
-753 RDGLP
+753 RDGSP

-778 SNGYEVLK
+778 NDGYEVLK

-816 FQVIRRL
+816 FQVVRHL
-823 TDDPRTCDIPI
+823 TGDPRTCDIPI
-834 VICTALDLTD
+834 IICTALDLTD
-844 QDRDRL
+844 EDRDRL

-856 IIPKAGNVKEE
+856 VIQKTGNVKEE

-872 RRIER
+872 KRIER
-877 LRMPTQKGET
+877 LRTPIQEAET
-887 RS
+887 HS

>member
-1 MTIPTNTTERDRFFT
+1 MTIPADTTERDRFFT

-38 EKTLGFTVDELKAK
+38 EKTLGFTVEELKTK

-68 EAQKITTTGE
+68 EATKIMATGE

-97 LWSSTVSFEE
+97 LWSSTVSMEE

-118 ERKQAETHYRDLYE
+118 ERKQAEAYYRDLYE

-145 GKILECNQTLADVI
+145 SNILECNQTLADVI
-159 GRSKEEITGS
+159 GRSKEEIVGN
-169 SFLNLYASES
+169 SFLELYASES
-179 IEAAQ
+179 IDAAQ
-184 QTSSTFVET
+184 QTSQSFVET
-193 GEVITQERTLRRA
+193 GEVIRQERTLRRA

-217 TPMYDATGKIVAS
+217 TPMRDATGKIVAS

-280 WHEFSGLTDEESL
+280 WHEFSGRTDAESL

-310 AKWESAYRHG
+310 AKWERAYTHG

-326 CRFRAKD
+326 CRFQAKD
-333 GTYQTFIFIGTPVR
+333 GSYETFIFIGTPVR
-347 DDAGNIINWVGINTN
+347 DDSGKIINWVGINTN
-362 IADRVAT
+362 IADRVQA

-374 EAKDT
+374 EAKDA

-419 INDEQKELVLDI
+419 INDEQKELILDV

-436 HLLAMINDILDLSKI
+436 HLLSMINDILDLSKI
-451 EAGKME
+451 EAGKMD
-457 LQLERFSVQEAVTEV
+457 LQLETFSVKEAVTEV
-472 NTIINALA
+472 NTIVNALA
-480 NQKQIQL
+480 NRKQIQL
-487 ILELDQEVAIEAD
+487 SLELNQDVWIEAD

-512 SNAIKFT
+512 SNAVKFT
-519 DEGGKVTTKFEVSG
+519 DERGKVTTKFEVSG

-547 SPQDREKLFQPFTQL
+547 SAQDRAKLFQPFTQL

-576 LSLTNRLI
+576 LALTNRLI

-589 KIWID
+589 KIWVDSAID
-594 SEINQGS
+594 EGS
-601 TFSFTFPLNQ
+601 TFSFTFPLHQ
-611 PEEKVAV
+611 QEQQVEVAV
-618 TAPDAPNSE
+618 PDASTSE
-627 TIAASG
+627 TADASG
-633 SNRTILVAEDNEQAA
+633 NKRTILVAEDNEQAA

-662 EYAADGEEAIAKA
+662 EYATDGEEAIEKA
-675 AEIQPFAIT
+675 AEIHPFAIT

-707 QSIPVIIVSATEERQ
+707 QLIPVIIVSVTEERQ

-733 VKPINKEVLLASL
+733 VKPIDKETLLASL
-746 RSLKFPT
+746 QSLKLPS
-753 RDGLP
+753 RDGAP

-778 SNGYEVLK
+778 NDGYEVLK

-816 FQVIRRL
+816 FQVVRHL
-823 TDDPRTCDIPI
+823 TGDPRTCDIPI
-834 VICTALDLTD
+834 IICTALDLTD
-844 QDRDRL
+844 EDRDRL

-856 IIPKAGNVKEE
+856 VIQKTGNVKEE
-867 LLAAI
+867 LLATI
-872 RRIER
+872 KRIER
-877 LRMPTQKGET
+877 LRTPTQGAEAQ
-887 RS
+887 S

>member
-1 MTIPTNTTERDRFFT
+1 MTIPADTIERDRFFT

-38 EKTLGFTVDELKAK
+38 EKTLGFTVEELKTK

-59 PEDQEATIA
+59 PEDQETTVA
-68 EAQKITTTGE
+68 EAQQAMTTGK

-118 ERKQAETHYRDLYE
+118 ERKRAEVHYRDLYE

-139 VVDLVS
+139 VVDLVT
-145 GKILECNQTLADVI
+145 GTILECNQTLAEVI
-159 GRSKEEITGS
+159 GRSKEEIMGN
-169 SFLNLYASES
+169 SFLELYAPDS
-179 IEAAQ
+179 IEAAR
-184 QTSSTFVET
+184 QTSSAFVET
-193 GEVITQERTLRRA
+193 GEIIRQERTLRRA
-206 DGSTID
+206 DGSTIN

-217 TPMYDATGKIVAS
+217 TPMRDEIGKIVAS

-280 WHEFSGLTDEESL
+280 WHEFSGRSEEESL

-310 AKWESAYRHG
+310 AKWERAFNHG

-326 CRFRAKD
+326 CRFQAKD
-333 GTYQTFIFIGTPVR
+333 GSYQTFIFIGTPVR
-347 DDAGNIINWVGINTN
+347 DSSGNIINWVGINTN
-362 IADRVAT
+362 IADRVQA

-374 EAKDT
+374 EAKDA

-390 LATMSHELRTP
+390 LAAMSHELRTP

-414 EILGA
+414 EILGT
-419 INDEQKELVLDI
+419 INDEQKELVIDI
-431 HTSGN
+431 RTSGN

-451 EAGKME
+451 EAGKMD
-457 LQLERFSVQEAVTEV
+457 LQLENFSVKEVVTEV
-472 NTIINALA
+472 NTIVNALA
-480 NQKQIQL
+480 NKKQIQL
-487 ILELDQEVAIEAD
+487 TLEFDEDVTIEAD

-519 DEGGKVTTKFEVSG
+519 DKAGKVTTKFEVTS

-547 SPQDREKLFQPFTQL
+547 SPQNREKLFQPFTQL
-562 DASSTRAHSGTGLG
+562 DASSTRAQSGTGLG
-576 LSLTNRLI
+576 LALTNRLI

-589 KIWID
+589 KIRVE
-594 SEINQGS
+594 SEINKGS
-601 TFSFTFPLNQ
+601 TFSFTFPLRQ
-611 PEEKVAV
+611 QEDAV
-618 TAPDAPNSE
+618 EITASDSPVSE
-627 TIAASG
+627 TTTLLG
-633 SNRTILVAEDNEQAA
+633 NNRTILVAEDNEQAA
-648 QLLGIYLTEAGYQV
+648 QLMGIYLTEAGYQV

-675 AEIQPFAIT
+675 SEIHPFAIT

-707 QSIPVIIVSATEERQ
+707 RSIPVIIVSVTQERQ

-733 VKPINKEVLLASL
+733 VKPIDKEALIALLQ
-746 RSLKFPT
+746 SLKLPS
-753 RDGLP
+753 RDGSP
-758 RILVVD
+758 RVLVVD

-778 SNGYEVLK
+778 SDGYEVLK

-844 QDRDRL
+844 EDRDRL

-856 IIPKAGNVKEE
+856 VIRKTGNVKDE

-872 RRIER
+872 KRIER
-877 LRMPTQKGET
+877 LRIPTQQAGT
-887 RS
+887 HA

>member
-1 MTIPTNTTERDRFFT
+1 MTIPADTIVRDRFFT

-38 EKTLGFTVDELKAK
+38 EKTLGFTVEELKAK

-68 EAQKITTTGE
+68 EAQKIMTTGE

-118 ERKQAETHYRDLYE
+118 ERKQAEVHYRDLYE

-169 SFLNLYASES
+169 SFLELYVPES
-179 IEAAQ
+179 IEAAR
-184 QTSSTFVET
+184 QTFSAFVET
-193 GEVITQERTLRRA
+193 GEVIRQERTLRRV

-217 TPMYDATGKIVAS
+217 TPMRDATGKIIAS

-240 KEAER
+240 KEAEK

-310 AKWESAYRHG
+310 AKWERAYRNG

-333 GTYQTFIFIGTPVR
+333 GFYQTFIFIGTPVR
-347 DDAGNIINWVGINTN
+347 DESGKIINWVGINTN
-362 IADRVAT
+362 IADRVEA

-374 EAKDT
+374 EAKDA

-401 LNAIIGFSEILRD
+401 LNAVIGFSEILRD
-414 EILGA
+414 EILGT

-457 LQLERFSVQEAVTEV
+457 LQLENFSIKEAVTEV
-472 NTIINALA
+472 NTIVTALA
-480 NQKQIQL
+480 NKKQIQL
-487 ILELDQEVAIEAD
+487 SLEFDQEVSIEAD

-519 DEGGKVTTKFEVSG
+519 DEGGEVTTKFEVSNT
-533 SALLGSVTD
+533 ALLGSVTD

-547 SPQDREKLFQPFTQL
+547 SAQDREKLFQPFTQL

-576 LSLTNRLI
+576 LALTNRLI
-584 QLHGG
+584 ELHGG
-589 KIWID
+589 KIWVE
-594 SEINQGS
+594 SEIEKGS
-601 TFSFTFPLNQ
+601 TFSFTFPLRQ
-611 PEEKVAV
+611 QEEGSEV
-618 TAPDAPNSE
+618 TAPDVSNAE
-627 TIAASG
+627 TATFFNN
-633 SNRTILVAEDNEQAA
+633 NRTILVAEDDEQAA
-648 QLLGIYLTEAGYQV
+648 QLLGIYLTEAGYRV
-662 EYAADGEEAIAKA
+662 EYVTNGEEAITKA
-675 AEIQPFAIT
+675 SEIHPFAIT
-684 LDILLPKKDG
+684 LDILLPQKDG
-694 WQVLREMKTKPNL
+694 WQVLREIKMNPDL
-707 QSIPVIIVSATEERQ
+707 RSIPVIIVSATEERQ

-733 VKPINKEVLLASL
+733 VKPIDKDALIASL
-746 RSLKFPT
+746 RSLKLPSG
-753 RDGLP
+753 DGSS
-758 RILVVD
+758 RVLVVD

-778 SNGYEVLK
+778 SDGYEVLK

-801 PDLIILDMMMPQVDG
+801 PDLIILDMIMPQVDG
-816 FQVIRRL
+816 FQVIRCL
-823 TDDPRTCDIPI
+823 TDDPRTRDIPI

-850 NGQIQS
+850 NGQIRS
-856 IIPKAGNVKEE
+856 VIPKAGNVKEE

-877 LRMPTQKGET
+877 LRMSTQKPEIH
-887 RS
+887 S

>member
-1 MTIPTNTTERDRFFT
+1 MTISTDTTGYDRFFS
-16 LSLDMLCIAGFDG
+16 LSLDMLCIASFDG

-38 EKTLGFTVDELKAK
+38 ENTLGFTVEELKTK

-59 PEDQEATIA
+59 PEDQATTIA
-68 EAQKITTTGE
+68 EAQKLMTTGE
-78 DVVSFENRYLCK
+78 DVVAFENRYLCK

-97 LWSSTVSFEE
+97 LWSATVSLEE

-118 ERKQAETHYRDLYE
+118 ERKQAEVYYRDLYE

-139 VVDLVS
+139 VVDLVTS
-145 GKILECNQTLADVI
+145 NILECNQTLADVI
-159 GRSKEEITGS
+159 GRSKEEITGN
-169 SFLNLYASES
+169 SFLELYAPES
-179 IEAAQ
+179 LEAAQ
-184 QTSSTFVET
+184 QTSSSFVQT
-193 GEVITQERTLRRA
+193 GEVVRQERTLLRA

-217 TPMYDATGKIVAS
+217 TPMHDETGKIVAS

-259 AAPQVIWV
+259 AAPQIIWV

-280 WHEFSGLTDEESL
+280 WREFSGLTDEESL

-310 AKWESAYRHG
+310 AKWERAYTHG

-333 GTYQTFIFIGTPVR
+333 GSYQTFIFIGAPVR
-347 DDAGNIINWVGINTN
+347 DDSGKIINWVGINTN
-362 IADRVAT
+362 IADRVEA

-374 EAKDT
+374 EAKDA

-414 EILGA
+414 EILGT
-419 INDEQKELVLDI
+419 INDEQKDLVLDI

-451 EAGKME
+451 EAGKMD
-457 LQLERFSVQEAVTEV
+457 LQLEHFSVKEAVMEV
-472 NTIINALA
+472 NTIVNALA
-480 NQKQIQL
+480 NKKQIQL
-487 ILELDQEVAIEAD
+487 TLEFDQDVSIQAD

-519 DEGGKVTTKFEVSG
+519 DEGGEVNTKFEVSR

-547 SPQDREKLFQPFTQL
+547 SAQDREKLFQPFTQL
-562 DASSTRAHSGTGLG
+562 DASSTRSHSGTGLG

-589 KIWID
+589 KIWVD
-594 SEINQGS
+594 SEINEGS
-601 TFSFTFPLNQ
+601 TFSFTFPLHQ
-611 PEEKVAV
+611 RQEKVGITRSDGSRAE
-618 TAPDAPNSE
+618 TATAFDD
-627 TIAASG
+627 
-633 SNRTILVAEDNEQAA
+633 NRTILVAEDNEQAA

-662 EYAADGEEAIAKA
+662 EYATNGEEAITKA
-675 AEIQPFAIT
+675 AEVRPFAIT

-694 WQVLREMKTKPNL
+694 WQVLREMKTQPNL
-707 QSIPVIIVSATEERQ
+707 RSIPVIIVSVTEERQ

-733 VKPINKEVLLASL
+733 VKPIDRETLLTSL
-746 RSLKFPT
+746 RSLRLPS
-753 RDGLP
+753 RDGSP

-778 SNGYEVLK
+778 NDGYEVLK

-801 PDLIILDMMMPQVDG
+801 PDLIILDMMMPKVDG

-834 VICTALDLTD
+834 VICTALDLND
-844 QDRDRL
+844 EDRSRL

-856 IIPKAGNVKEE
+856 VIRKTGNVKEE

-872 RRIER
+872 KRIER
-877 LRMPTQKGET
+877 LRTPT
-887 RS
+887 

>member
-1 MTIPTNTTERDRFFT
+1 MTIPADTTERDRFFT

-38 EKTLGFTVDELKAK
+38 EKTLGFTVEELKTK

-68 EAQKITTTGE
+68 EAQKIITTGE

-118 ERKQAETHYRDLYE
+118 ERKQAEVHYRDLYE

-145 GKILECNQTLADVI
+145 GNILECNQTLADVI
-159 GRSKEEITGS
+159 GRSKEEITGN
-169 SFLNLYASES
+169 SFLELYAPES

-184 QTSSTFVET
+184 QTSSAFVET
-193 GEVITQERTLRRA
+193 GEIIRQERTLRRA

-217 TPMYDATGKIVAS
+217 TPMHDETGKIVAS

-245 ALASQEALY
+245 ALAAQEALY

-280 WHEFSGLTDEESL
+280 WHEFSGRTEAESL

-310 AKWESAYRHG
+310 AKWDSAYNHG

-326 CRFRAKD
+326 CRFQAKD
-333 GTYQTFIFIGTPVR
+333 GSYQTFIFIGTPVR
-347 DDAGNIINWVGINTN
+347 NDAGEIINWVGINTN
-362 IADRVAT
+362 IADRVQA

-374 EAKDT
+374 EAKDA

-414 EILGA
+414 EILGTL
-419 INDEQKELVLDI
+419 NDEQKELVLDVR
-431 HTSGN
+431 TSGN

-451 EAGKME
+451 EAGRMD
-457 LQLERFSVQEAVTEV
+457 LQLEYFSVQEAVTEV
-472 NTIINALA
+472 NTIITALA
-480 NQKQIQL
+480 NKKWIQL
-487 ILELDQEVAIEAD
+487 VLELSQDVTIEAD
-500 KIKFKQILYNLL
+500 KLKFKQILYNLL

-519 DEGGKVTTKFEVSG
+519 DEGGTVITKLEVSS

-562 DASSTRAHSGTGLG
+562 DASSTRAHGGTGLG
-576 LSLTNRLI
+576 LALTNRLI

-589 KIWID
+589 KIWVD
-594 SEINQGS
+594 SEINRGS
-601 TFSFTFPLNQ
+601 TFSFTFPLHQ
-611 PEEKVAV
+611 QTEQIDV
-618 TAPDAPNSE
+618 TAPDTSMSE
-627 TIAASG
+627 TAG
-633 SNRTILVAEDNEQAA
+633 SLDDNRTILVAEDNEQAA
-648 QLLGIYLTEAGYQV
+648 QLLGIYLTEAGYHV
-662 EYAADGEEAIAKA
+662 EYAKDGVEAIEKA
-675 AEIQPFAIT
+675 SEIRPFAIT

-707 QSIPVIIVSATEERQ
+707 QSIPVIIVSVTEERQ

-733 VKPINKEVLLASL
+733 VKPIDKETLLASL
-746 RSLKFPT
+746 QSLKLPS
-753 RDGLP
+753 RDGSP

-778 SNGYEVLK
+778 SDGYEVLK

-816 FQVIRRL
+816 FQVIQRL
-823 TDDPRTCDIPI
+823 TGDSRTCDIPI

-844 QDRDRL
+844 EDRDRL

-856 IIPKAGNVKEE
+856 IIRKTGNVKEE

-872 RRIER
+872 KRIER
-877 LRMPTQKGET
+877 LRMPT
-887 RS
+887 

>member
-1 MTIPTNTTERDRFFT
+1 MTIPADTTERDRFFT

-38 EKTLGFTVDELKAK
+38 EKTLGFTVEELKTK

-68 EAQKITTTGE
+68 EATKIMTTGE

-97 LWSSTVSFEE
+97 LWSSTVSMEE

-118 ERKQAETHYRDLYE
+118 ERKRAEVHYRDLYE

-145 GKILECNQTLADVI
+145 GDILECNQTLADVI
-159 GRSKEEITGS
+159 GRSKEEIVGN
-169 SFLNLYASES
+169 SFLELYASES
-179 IEAAQ
+179 IDTAQ
-184 QTSSTFVET
+184 QTSQSFVET
-193 GEVITQERTLRRA
+193 GEVIRQERTLRRA

-217 TPMYDATGKIVAS
+217 TPMRDATGKIVAS

-259 AAPQVIWV
+259 AAPQIIWV

-280 WHEFSGLTDEESL
+280 WHEFSGRTDAESL

-310 AKWESAYRHG
+310 AKWERAYNHG

-326 CRFRAKD
+326 CRFQAKD
-333 GTYQTFIFIGTPVR
+333 GSYETFIFIGTPVR
-347 DDAGNIINWVGINTN
+347 DDSGKIINWVGINTN
-362 IADRVAT
+362 IADRVQA

-374 EAKDT
+374 EAKDA

-419 INDEQKELVLDI
+419 INDEQKELILDV

-436 HLLAMINDILDLSKI
+436 HLLSMINDILDLSKI
-451 EAGKME
+451 EAGKMD
-457 LQLERFSVQEAVTEV
+457 LQLETFSVKEAVTEV
-472 NTIINALA
+472 NTIVNALA
-480 NQKQIQL
+480 NRKQIQL
-487 ILELDQEVAIEAD
+487 SLELNQDVWIEAD

-512 SNAIKFT
+512 SNAVKFT
-519 DEGGKVTTKFEVSG
+519 DERGKITTKFEVSG

-547 SPQDREKLFQPFTQL
+547 SAQDRAKLFQPFTQL

-576 LSLTNRLI
+576 LALTNRLI

-589 KIWID
+589 KIWVDSAID
-594 SEINQGS
+594 EGS
-601 TFSFTFPLNQ
+601 TFSFTFPLHQ
-611 PEEKVAV
+611 QEQQVEVAV
-618 TAPDAPNSE
+618 PDAFTSE
-627 TIAASG
+627 TADASG
-633 SNRTILVAEDNEQAA
+633 NKRTILVAEDNEQAA

-662 EYAADGEEAIAKA
+662 EYATDGEEAIEKA
-675 AEIQPFAIT
+675 AEIHPFAIT

-707 QSIPVIIVSATEERQ
+707 QLIPVIIVSVTEERQ

-733 VKPINKEVLLASL
+733 VKPIDKETLLASL
-746 RSLKFPT
+746 QSLKLPS
-753 RDGLP
+753 RDGAP

-778 SNGYEVLK
+778 NDGYEVLK

-816 FQVIRRL
+816 FQVVRHL
-823 TDDPRTCDIPI
+823 TGDPRTCDIPI
-834 VICTALDLTD
+834 IICTALDLTD
-844 QDRDRL
+844 EDRDRL

-856 IIPKAGNVKEE
+856 VIQKTGNVKEE
-867 LLAAI
+867 LLATI
-872 RRIER
+872 KRIER
-877 LRMPTQKGET
+877 LRTPTQGAEAQ
-887 RS
+887 S